1 MKKGVIYVSFDKV
14 KTYFENAGLG
24 ERVIELDEST
34 ATVQLAAEA
43 IGCDEKQIAKSL
55 ALLVQDQPVL
65 IIAAGNVRLDNKKFK
80 AIFNQRPKMIPW
92 DSVKEHIGHE
102 PGGVCPFVI
111 KPEVTVYLDFS
122 LRQNEVVY
130 PAAGSENSVVRLS
143 IDELEAHTDFK
154 GWVDVCAFSYN

>member
-1 MKKGVIYVSFDKV
+1 MSFDKV

-55 ALLVQDQPVL
+55 ALLVQDQHVL

-80 AIFNQRPKMIPW
+80 AVFNQRPK
-92 DSVKEHIGHE
+92 
-102 PGGVCPFVI
+102 
-111 KPEVTVYLDFS
+111 
-122 LRQNEVVY
+122 
-130 PAAGSENSVVRLS
+130 
-143 IDELEAHTDFK
+143 
-154 GWVDVCAFSYN
+154 